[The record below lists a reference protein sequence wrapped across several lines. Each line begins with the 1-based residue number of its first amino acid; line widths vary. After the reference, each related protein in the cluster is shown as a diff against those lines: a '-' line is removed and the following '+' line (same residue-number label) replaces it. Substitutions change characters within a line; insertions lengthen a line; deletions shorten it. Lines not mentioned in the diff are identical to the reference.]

1 MFNKIFSD
9 GIDEISGA
17 SNYANGIGSS
27 AQFSDP
33 FGVAVNSAGNTIYVA
48 DLGNNRIRKMTR

>member
-17 SNYANGIGSS
+17 FNYANGIGSS

-48 DLGNNRIRKMTR
+48 DTSNLRIRKMTR